1 MYAQD
6 SWPQMLACAKAGGA
20 AGSHGDVELDADMMG
35 MRQKTAAIIR
45 LLKGND
51 GWVDIEEKR

>member
-1 MYAQD
+1 
-6 SWPQMLACAKAGGA
+6 MLACAKAGGA
-20 AGSHGDVELDADMMG
+20 AGYHGDVELDADMMG